1 MTQARAHAGAIK
13 GRDDRVAEAA
23 YRIEL
28 PRGDRPMPPPSLPDL
43 DEPRPS
49 RSRPRPGS
57 IPMEEAL
64 HGLPRTLC
72 EQPILLVDD
81 DGTTLELLKMVFET
95 YGAKVTAVRNAE
107 QALVALQKAPHDA
120 PYVLLLSDIGL
131 PGLDGYELIRRVR
144 GELRLSAQRLP
155 AVAVTGWS
163 SPEDRAQA
171 LRSGYQAH
179 LAKPCE
185 PEQLVATSMRLLG
198 RAACALN

>member
-1 MTQARAHAGAIK
+1 MEGAARPAAHAL
-13 GRDDRVAEAA
+13 R
-23 YRIEL
+23 
-28 PRGDRPMPPPSLPDL
+28 
-43 DEPRPS
+43 
-49 RSRPRPGS
+49 
-57 IPMEEAL
+57 
-64 HGLPRTLC
+64 

-81 DGTTLELLKMVFET
+81 DGLTLELLKMVFET

-107 QALVALQKAPHDA
+107 RHWSRCRRRRTDA

-144 GELRLSAQRLP
+144 GELRLSARRLP

-163 SPEDRAQA
+163 SPDRARRRCA
-171 LRSGYQAH
+171 AAPGRTS
-179 LAKPCE
+179 PSCE